1 MQPDSNQTESVA
13 FTFVADK
20 VAEEVNESLTLQLVP
35 TPAALTAQTIPIGEG
50 VFYKQEINLTI
61 IDANREFIT
70 IHLSVYRI
78 PQDPVEYSKVA
89 SKYAYTDYR
98 PTSCYNCYYIYSTT
112 SACMYL
118 NLLHACKH
126 VLVYTY
132 TH

>member
-1 MQPDSNQTESVA
+1 MQPDSNQTEFVA

-20 VAEEVNESLTLQLVP
+20 VAEEVNESLILQLVP

-98 PTSCYNCYYIYSTT
+98 PKLLYIIATSTT

-118 NLLHACKH
+118 NLLHACKR